1 MLSPGSRH
9 VYGPGGLHRAL
20 VDLLAA
26 QFPPH
31 QPEVPARRQQ
41 LPARGG
47 ELPAGQWLEVGRPG
61 SQLTVRVI
69 NQLLSVTFTSHFY
82 FYPDP
87 PTLIQ

>member
-47 ELPAGQWLEVGRPG
+47 ELPAGQWLGVGTARLPVDCAG
-61 SQLTVRVI
+61 HYSAAI
-69 NQLLSVTFTSHFY
+69 NY
-82 FYPDP
+82 FYLPFLFLP
-87 PTLIQ
+87 